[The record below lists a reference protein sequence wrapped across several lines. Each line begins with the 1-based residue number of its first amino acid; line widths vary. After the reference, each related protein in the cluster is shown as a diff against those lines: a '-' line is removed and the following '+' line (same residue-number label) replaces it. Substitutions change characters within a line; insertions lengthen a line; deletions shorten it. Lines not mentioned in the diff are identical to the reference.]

1 MPKQIAEKCIHI
13 TNVCMQPYSKFTL
26 YLKLTK
32 MQITTAYMKKMQSF
46 VSMVNGTSHSSKIYF
61 SC

>member
-1 MPKQIAEKCIHI
+1 
-13 TNVCMQPYSKFTL
+13 MQPYSKFTL